1 MAISGITDFITN
13 STIYKGASTAA
24 REIKQGA
31 LDLIPE
37 AVYSD
42 KKMVNG
48 IKKTGEKISS
58 AEQRL
63 ILGASALMSQPFI
76 DANNKRV
83 DEKTRKVSVAR
94 TIAKIVAGTFTGYF
108 IRKGCIKGI
117 KALSQVEGKNVSKWK
132 SIFTPKNIKDNTTD
146 AFLQYRNAMGTVVA
160 LVVMMFTNFL
170 IDAPLTKFLTNKFV
184 DKIHNNASKPQNPQ
198 PAKMATETKEVKHD

>member
-83 DEKTRKVSVAR
+83 DEKTRKVSVKMFLNGNLFLHQKILR
-94 TIAKIVAGTFTGYF
+94 TI
-108 IRKGCIKGI
+108 
-117 KALSQVEGKNVSKWK
+117 
-132 SIFTPKNIKDNTTD
+132 
-146 AFLQYRNAMGTVVA
+146 LQMLFCN
-160 LVVMMFTNFL
+160 
-170 IDAPLTKFLTNKFV
+170 
-184 DKIHNNASKPQNPQ
+184 
-198 PAKMATETKEVKHD
+198 TETQWVQLLRLL

>member
-94 TIAKIVAGTFTGYF
+94 TIAKIVAGTFTG
-108 IRKGCIKGI
+108 
-117 KALSQVEGKNVSKWK
+117 
-132 SIFTPKNIKDNTTD
+132 
-146 AFLQYRNAMGTVVA
+146 
-160 LVVMMFTNFL
+160 
-170 IDAPLTKFLTNKFV
+170 
-184 DKIHNNASKPQNPQ
+184 
-198 PAKMATETKEVKHD
+198 

>member
-94 TIAKIVAGTFTGYF
+94 TIAKIV
-108 IRKGCIKGI
+108 I
-117 KALSQVEGKNVSKWK
+117 
-132 SIFTPKNIKDNTTD
+132 IFYQRFSLLKLKVKM
-146 AFLQYRNAMGTVVA
+146 FLNGN
-160 LVVMMFTNFL
+160 LFL
-170 IDAPLTKFLTNKFV
+170 HQ
-184 DKIHNNASKPQNPQ
+184 KILRTILQMLFCN
-198 PAKMATETKEVKHD
+198 TETQWVQLLRLL

>member
-13 STIYKGASTAA
+13 STIYKGVSTAA

-170 IDAPLTKFLTNKFV
+170 IDAPLTKFLTNALVKKEE
-184 DKIHNNASKPQNPQ
+184 DKRWNHLLVYSLILKP
-198 PAKMATETKEVKHD
+198 

>member
-170 IDAPLTKFLTNKFV
+170 IDAPLTKFLTN
-184 DKIHNNASKPQNPQ
+184 AL
-198 PAKMATETKEVKHD
+198 VKKRRINDEITC

>member
-94 TIAKIVAGTFTGYF
+94 TIAKIIAGTFTGYF

-117 KALSQVEGKNVSKWK
+117 KVLSQVEGKNVSKWK
-132 SIFTPKNIKDNTTD
+132 SLFTPKNIKDNTTD

-170 IDAPLTKFLTNKFV
+170 IDAPLTKFLTNALVKKEE
-184 DKIHNNASKPQNPQ
+184 DKR
-198 PAKMATETKEVKHD
+198 

>member
-1 MAISGITDFITN
+1 MLYNLYTFGCRNMAISGITDFITN

-117 KALSQVEGKNVSKWK
+117 KALSQVEGKNVPKWK

-170 IDAPLTKFLTNKFV
+170 IDAPLTKFLTNALVKKEE
-184 DKIHNNASKPQNPQ
+184 DKR
-198 PAKMATETKEVKHD
+198 

>member
-1 MAISGITDFITN
+1 MSLGISTYIYN
-13 STIYKGASTAA
+13 SSLYKGIAGTA
-24 REIKQGA
+24 RKFKQGT
-31 LDLIPE
+31 LDMFPDS
-37 AVYSD
+37 VYSNSR
-42 KKMVNG
+42 VING
-48 IKKTGEKISS
+48 IKSTGEKISS

-76 DANNKRV
+76 DANNKNV

-117 KALSQVEGKNVSKWK
+117 KALSQVPGPNVPKWK
-132 SIFTPKNIKDNTTD
+132 TVFTPKNVKDNTTD

-160 LVVMMFTNFL
+160 LVVMMFTNFI
-170 IDAPLTKFLTNKFV
+170 IDAPLTKFLTNALVK
-184 DKIHNNASKPQNPQ
+184 KGEEKNME
-198 PAKMATETKEVKHD
+198 AKR

>member
-94 TIAKIVAGTFTGYF
+94 TIAKIIAGTFTGYF

-170 IDAPLTKFLTNKFV
+170 IDAPLTKFLTN
-184 DKIHNNASKPQNPQ
+184 AL
-198 PAKMATETKEVKHD
+198 VKKRRINDEITC